1 MSTKKKHIVIIEDDP
16 VLRDLTSMALSL
28 EGNEI
33 NVFENGSMG
42 IDYLEN
48 HLPRVDLILL
58 DLFMPVLDGMQ
69 VLNWLRK
76 TKDSSV
82 NVVVM
87 TAMTESETEKK
98 LLEAG
103 ANTVLK
109 KPLDIKMLLTATS
122 ELLDH

>member
-48 HLPRVDLILL
+48 HLPQVDLILL